1 MKNKYFYV
9 IVNSENGEIRTYD
22 EKIAFYLNKT
32 IAHSVCY
39 LIEKHQVQKIPIA
52 EIQKLILGSVKSKP

>member
-22 EKIAFYLNKT
+22 EKIAFYLNKRT
-32 IAHSVCY
+32 AHSVCY
-39 LIEKHQVQKIPIA
+39 LIEKHQVQKIPIT
-52 EIQKLILGSVKSKP
+52 ELQYLILGSVKSKP